1 MKLLVHEI
9 IGTFIHGITQQRI
22 WRIARIF
29 CDPQSIRIVSKGEVP
44 STREDRDLGE
54 RIRERDGLRDFGSTG
69 ICGQLPLARYAAF
82 GLRKAGIKRL

>member
-54 RIRERDGLRDFGSTG
+54 RIRERDGLREQVVCEWSAS
-69 ICGQLPLARYAAF
+69 GQRVVS
-82 GLRKAGIKRL
+82 GWSVSDR